1 MAKEE
6 LLEFDGTVTEVLPD
20 GNFRVKLDND
30 HEVLA
35 YTAGKMRKFRI
46 RTGVGDRVIVEMSP
60 YDLQRGRISF
70 RHKDERAS
78 TGPARRPPRPRRSPR
93 GRPGT

>member
-20 GNFRVKLDND
+20 GNFRVKLDNE

-60 YDLQRGRISF
+60 YDLKRGRISF
-70 RHKDERAS
+70 RHKGEAPTS
-78 TGPARRPPRPRRSPR
+78 APQRRPTYR
-93 GRPGT
+93 GRR

>member
-6 LLEFDGTVTEVLPD
+6 LLEFEGKVIEVLPD

-30 HEVLA
+30 HEILA

-46 RTGVGDRVIVEMSP
+46 RTGVGDRVIVDMSP

-70 RHKDERAS
+70 RHKSDKPPVIGS
-78 TGPARRPPRPRRSPR
+78 GQRRPQWRR
-93 GRPGT
+93 

>member
-1 MAKEE
+1 MAKEDLVEFEGEITE
-6 LLEFDGTVTEVLPD
+6 LLPEGR
-20 GNFRVKLDND
+20 FRVRLEND
-30 HEVLA
+30 HHVLA

-70 RHKDERAS
+70 RHKSAAPPMIGS
-78 TGPARRPPRPRRSPR
+78 GQRRPQYRR
-93 GRPGT
+93 